1 MGNYIS
7 LDRKSRNTLDVLS
20 REIRNATG
28 VVAFNTNLPARWLTL
43 TNASQATV
51 VTLTYD
57 SNART
62 LVMTKTGQA
71 AQTYLTEC
79 ERWDFALFS
88 RAPLLSTNNI
98 TFYSATNTTGVM
110 DVTLCKLISMS
121 WKCSRTVLGSKFNTE
136 SVQTAQ
142 IVMRNK
148 VN

>member
-43 TNASQATV
+43 TNASQATA

-79 ERWDFALFS
+79 ERWDFGLFS